1 MGLWESNLGFGDHVR
16 AQAVD
21 DDLLVINFIPL
32 GVNFGLYRILQ
43 MIRIENLIR
52 EFTNKNMCLRQVNW
66 GPLGIDTVTL

>member
-1 MGLWESNLGFGDHVR
+1 MGLWEANSSFRNQVR

-43 MIRIENLIR
+43 MICLKNLIR
-52 EFTNKNMCLRQVNW
+52 GSTN
-66 GPLGIDTVTL
+66 

>member
-1 MGLWESNLGFGDHVR
+1 MGLWESNSGFGDHVR

-43 MIRIENLIR
+43 MICLENLIR
-52 EFTNKNMCLRQVNW
+52 EFTNLYKQRD
-66 GPLGIDTVTL
+66 LGQFIVSFV